1 MNRRES
7 IAALLALGAMAGSPG
22 ARAQAQAP
30 SQRRTLGVLSA
41 LSPQDME
48 RFWLGRLRAD
58 LKALGWVEKQ
68 NLAIEGAYADYRLE
82 RLPALAEDLVRK
94 RVDVIWAASGAATL
108 AAARATGTVPIVF
121 LGVPWPVETG
131 LIESFARPGRNATG
145 VSSYTGIEVSAKR
158 LEFLREIAPH
168 ATRLS
173 WILDPLSEVTVAG
186 GRFDVRPLLD
196 PAARSLGY
204 DVRYH
209 YLHKAEGIDAVLV
222 EILDWRAQAMM
233 VAGSP
238 SIFSVRERIAAFAL
252 QHRLPSATVMAALVD
267 AGGLLSYFSATGLT
281 ENITRSAEY
290 VDRIFRG
297 ARAADLPVQRPS
309 TYELVLNLKTASALG
324 LKVPR
329 PLLLRADRVVQ

>member
-1 MNRRES
+1 
-7 IAALLALGAMAGSPG
+7 
-22 ARAQAQAP
+22 
-30 SQRRTLGVLSA
+30 
-41 LSPQDME
+41 ME
-48 RFWLGRLRAD
+48 RYWLGRLRAD

-68 NLAIEGAYADYRLE
+68 NLVIEGAYADYRLE
-82 RLPALAEDLVRK
+82 RLPALAEDLIRK
-94 RVDVIWAASGAATL
+94 RVDVIWAGSGAAAI
-108 AAARATGTVPIVF
+108 AAARATAAIPIVF
-121 LGVPWPVETG
+121 LGAPWPVETG
-131 LIESFARPGRNATG
+131 LVQSFARPGRNVTG
-145 VSSYTGIEVSAKR
+145 ISSYTGIEVSAKR

-196 PAARSLGY
+196 PAAKSLGY

-209 YLHKAEGIDAVLV
+209 YLGKAEDTDAVLA

-238 SIFSVRERIAAFAL
+238 AIFNARERIAAFAL
-252 QHRLPSATVMAALVD
+252 RHRLPSATVMAALVD
-267 AGGLLSYFSATGLT
+267 AGGLLSYFSATGLS

-297 ARAADLPVQRPS
+297 TRAADLPVQQPS

-329 PLLLRADRVVQ
+329 PLLLRADRIVE

>member
-7 IAALLALGAMAGSPG
+7 IAALLALGTLAGSPG
-22 ARAQAQAP
+22 ARAQAPA
-30 SQRRTLGVLSA
+30 RTHVRTVGVLGT
-41 LSPQDME
+41 LSSQDME
-48 RFWLGRLRAD
+48 RFGLGRLRAD

-82 RLPALAEDLVRK
+82 RLPALAEDLIRK
-94 RVDVIWAASGAATL
+94 RVDVIWAGNGAAAI

-121 LGVPWPVETG
+121 LGVPWPVENG
-131 LIESFARPGRNATG
+131 LVESFARPGRNVTG
-145 VSSYTGIEVSAKR
+145 ISSYTGIEVSAKR

-196 PAARSLGY
+196 PAAKGLGY

-209 YLHKAEGIDAVLV
+209 YLHKVEDIDAVLA
-222 EILDWRAQAMM
+222 EILDWRAQAIM
-233 VAGSP
+233 VAGSTAT
-238 SIFSVRERIAAFAL
+238 FAARERIAAFAL

-290 VDRIFRG
+290 VDRILRG
-297 ARAADLPVQRPS
+297 ARAAELPVQRPS
-309 TYELVLNLKTASALG
+309 TYELVLNLKTARALG

-329 PLLLRADRVVQ
+329 PLLLRADRTIE

>member
-1 MNRRES
+1 
-7 IAALLALGAMAGSPG
+7 
-22 ARAQAQAP
+22 
-30 SQRRTLGVLSA
+30 
-41 LSPQDME
+41 ME
-48 RFWLGRLRAD
+48 RFGLGRLRAD

-82 RLPALAEDLVRK
+82 RLPALAEDLIRK
-94 RVDVIWAASGAATL
+94 RVDVIWAGNGAAAI

-121 LGVPWPVETG
+121 LGVPWPVENG
-131 LIESFARPGRNATG
+131 LVESFARPGRNVTG
-145 VSSYTGIEVSAKR
+145 ISSYTGIEVSAKR

-196 PAARSLGY
+196 PAAKGLGY

-209 YLHKAEGIDAVLV
+209 YLHKVEDIDAVLA
-222 EILDWRAQAMM
+222 EILDWRAQAIM
-233 VAGSP
+233 VAGSTAT
-238 SIFSVRERIAAFAL
+238 FAARERIAAFAL

-290 VDRIFRG
+290 VDRILRG
-297 ARAADLPVQRPS
+297 ARAAELPVQRPS
-309 TYELVLNLKTASALG
+309 TYELVLNLKTARALG

-329 PLLLRADRVVQ
+329 PLLLRADRTIE